1 MNSENGKFTKR
12 TEFDDQIPPVL
23 PIAPP
28 IMPGRSASG
37 SIGEQNQNGVVV
49 PPTSPLIN
57 RVAPRWKKRLLL
69 IGCGFAVVSGIA
81 WATSPKPSLLGDAS
95 REANNSSTNLDGD
108 ILDRFNAEVL
118 SGIQQA
124 DLELAEKADWHTICR
139 RISLALVGTGMSLE
153 EIRALE
159 QIEEND
165 RVRWWTEYLLRD
177 RRSADYLAERLTRA
191 TVGTNQG
198 PFLIFR
204 RRKYAKWLADELYEN
219 SPYDALVRK
228 LITANGS
235 WTDAP
240 QVNFFTATINDNSND
255 KPDLVQITG
264 RTSRAF
270 LAQRIDCL
278 QCHRDYLGNVN
289 FLASSAASQET
300 PDETATDSADHAHN
314 EPRQETIALREGEQ
328 EDFHQLAAFFS
339 GIAME
344 NPFVGLRTKPEDYK
358 VRLLDASEETVIEQS
373 VPYMPEL
380 LPNEG
385 APRERLANW
394 VTHPKNRAF
403 ARATVN
409 RVWAMLYGR
418 AWIQPVDSIPLDGP
432 FPRGFE
438 LLVDDFIE
446 HQFDL
451 RRLIR
456 VIVYAEA
463 FQRDSRLKNSEP
475 TEKHE
480 ELLAVF
486 PLTQLRPE
494 QVAGA
499 IHQACRVKAINES
512 SSIISRLELFGGIT
526 NFTQAYGDRGD
537 DEFEGCPI
545 TIPQRLLVMNG
556 DFIHERINEN
566 PIMNAATR
574 IANLA
579 TNDDA
584 MIMSVYQAVLNRMP
598 SETEL
603 SAFRE
608 ELCSDEGQGKKIQVE
623 DVYWTLLNSTEF
635 LWNH

>member
-1 MNSENGKFTKR
+1 MDLESY
-12 TEFDDQIPPVL
+12 
-23 PIAPP
+23 
-28 IMPGRSASG
+28 RSTQQP
-37 SIGEQNQNGVVV
+37 EPDTVV
-49 PPTSPLIN
+49 PQVT
-57 RVAPRWKKRLLL
+57 PRWKKRLLIL
-69 IGCGFAVVSGIA
+69 GCAMTVVTGIA
-81 WATSPKPSLLGDAS
+81 WATSPKPSVLGNAS
-95 REANNSSTNLDGD
+95 REAHNSSLNLDGD
-108 ILDRFNAEVL
+108 ILARFDAEVL
-118 SGIQQA
+118 SGIQQV
-124 DLELAEKADWHTICR
+124 DLEVAEKADWQTICR

-159 QIEEND
+159 QMDESV

-177 RRSADYLAERLTRA
+177 RRSSDYLAERLTRA

-204 RRKYAKWLADELYEN
+204 RRKYAKWLADELYAN
-219 SPYDALVRK
+219 APYDALVRK
-228 LITANGS
+228 LITASGS

-240 QVNFFTATINDNSND
+240 QVNFFTAAINDNSNNR
-255 KPDLVQITG
+255 PDLVQITG

-289 FLASSAASQET
+289 FI
-300 PDETATDSADHAHN
+300 ADA
-314 EPRQETIALREGEQ
+314 EALDLREGEQ
-328 EDFHQLAAFFS
+328 EDFHRLASFFS

-344 NPFVGLRTKPEDYK
+344 NPFVGLRAKPEEYR
-358 VRLLDASEETVIEQS
+358 VRLLDASEETVMEQS

-380 LPNEG
+380 LPKEG
-385 APRERLANW
+385 KPREKLAHW

-418 AWIQPVDSIPLDGP
+418 AWIQPVDSIPLVGP
-432 FPRGFE
+432 YPKGFE
-438 LLVDDFIE
+438 LLVDDFIQ
-446 HQFDL
+446 HKFDL

-456 VIVYAEA
+456 VIVYSEA
-463 FQRDSRLKNSEP
+463 FQRESRLQNSEP
-475 TEKHE
+475 IKQHE
-480 ELLAVF
+480 DLLAVF

-499 IHQACRVKAINES
+499 IHQACRIKAINES
-512 SSIISRLELFGGIT
+512 SSIISRLELFGGI
-526 NFTQAYGDRGD
+526 NDFTQAYGDRGD

-556 DFIHERINEN
+556 GFIHERINEN

-579 TNDDA
+579 TNDDS
-584 MIMSVYQAVLNRMP
+584 MIRSVYQAVLNRLP
-598 SETEL
+598 SDSELAAFRNEL
-603 SAFRE
+603 SA
-608 ELCSDEGQGKKIQVE
+608 DQGQEKRIQVE
-623 DVYWTLLNSTEF
+623 DIYWTLLNSTEF

>member
-1 MNSENGKFTKR
+1 MDSKKEHFSENL
-12 TEFDDQIPPVL
+12 EHEVS
-23 PIAPP
+23 APP
-28 IMPGRSASG
+28 ILPVAPPILKTLEHSDLT
-37 SIGEQNQNGVVV
+37 EQNNTVVAQSSLAANE
-49 PPTSPLIN
+49 TS
-57 RVAPRWKKRLLL
+57 RKTARWKKRLLL
-69 IGCGFAVVSGIA
+69 AGCGLAIVSGIA

-95 REANNSSTNLDGD
+95 REANTVVALDGD
-108 ILDRFNAEVL
+108 IVNRFNAEVRR
-118 SGIQQA
+118 GIEA
-124 DLELAEKADWHTICR
+124 TDLEIADNADWYTVCR

-159 QIEEND
+159 QIEESD
-165 RVRWWTEYLLRD
+165 RIRWWTEYLLRD

-204 RRKYAKWLADELYEN
+204 RRKYAKWLADELFEN
-219 SPYDALVRK
+219 SPYDVLVRK

-240 QVNFFTATINDNSND
+240 QVNFFTATINDNSNN

-289 FLASSAASQET
+289 FLASSEMANHSAGDTITSAAKASDQK
-300 PDETATDSADHAHN
+300 PVD
-314 EPRQETIALREGEQ
+314 LREGEQ
-328 EDFHQLAAFFS
+328 EDFHRLAAFFS

-358 VRLLDASEETVIEQS
+358 VRLLDADEETVMERA

-380 LPNEG
+380 LPPDG
-385 APRERLANW
+385 APRQRLAQW
-394 VTHPKNRAF
+394 LTHPKNRAF

-409 RVWAMLYGR
+409 RVWAMLFGR

-432 FPRGFE
+432 FPMGFE

-446 HQFDL
+446 HRFDL

-456 VIVYAEA
+456 VIVFSEA
-463 FQRDSRLKNSEP
+463 FQRDSRLKVGEP

-512 SSIISRLELFGGIT
+512 SSIISRLELFGGI
-526 NFTQAYGDRGD
+526 NDFTQAYGDRGD

-556 DFIHERINEN
+556 GFIHDRINEN

-579 TNDDA
+579 TNDEA
-584 MIMSVYQAVLNRMP
+584 MIRAVYQAVLNRLP
-598 SETEL
+598 NETEL
-603 SAFRE
+603 AAFR
-608 ELCSDEGQGKKIQVE
+608 DEMCADEQQGKRIQVE
-623 DVYWTLLNSTEF
+623 DIYWTLLNSTEF

>member
-1 MNSENGKFTKR
+1 MDLEIDALTQQPKPDN
-12 TEFDDQIPPVL
+12 PLVPV
-23 PIAPP
+23 
-28 IMPGRSASG
+28 
-37 SIGEQNQNGVVV
+37 
-49 PPTSPLIN
+49 T
-57 RVAPRWKKRLLL
+57 PRWKKRLLIL
-69 IGCGFAVVSGIA
+69 GCAAAVVTGIA
-81 WATSPKPSLLGDAS
+81 WATSPKPSVLGNAS
-95 REANNSSTNLDGD
+95 REAHNSSLDLDGD
-108 ILDRFNAEVL
+108 ILKRFDAEVL

-124 DLELAEKADWHTICR
+124 DLEVAEKADWQTVCR

-159 QIEEND
+159 QMVENV

-204 RRKYAKWLADELYEN
+204 RRKYAKWLADELYAN
-219 SPYDALVRK
+219 APYDVLVRK
-228 LITANGS
+228 LITASGS
-235 WTDAP
+235 WTDSP
-240 QVNFFTATINDNSND
+240 QVNFFTAAINDNSNNR
-255 KPDLVQITG
+255 PDLVQITG

-289 FLASSAASQET
+289 FVVDAEVS
-300 PDETATDSADHAHN
+300 D
-314 EPRQETIALREGEQ
+314 LREGEQ
-328 EDFHQLAAFFS
+328 EDFHRLASFFS

-344 NPFVGLRTKPEDYK
+344 NPFVGLRTNSEEYR
-358 VRLLDASEETVIEQS
+358 VRLLDASEETVMEQS

-380 LPNEG
+380 LPKEG
-385 APRERLANW
+385 TPREKLAHW

-418 AWIQPVDSIPLDGP
+418 PWIQPVDSIPLVGP
-432 FPRGFE
+432 FPNGFE
-438 LLVDDFIE
+438 LLVDDFIQ
-446 HQFDL
+446 HKFDL

-456 VIVYAEA
+456 AIVYSDA
-463 FQRDSRLKNSEP
+463 FQRDSRLQNGEP
-475 TEKHE
+475 TKQHE
-480 ELLAVF
+480 DVLAVF

-499 IHQACRVKAINES
+499 IHQSCRIKAINES
-512 SSIISRLELFGGIT
+512 SSIISRLELFGGI
-526 NFTQAYGDRGD
+526 NDFTQAYGDRGD

-556 DFIHERINEN
+556 GFIHERINEN

-584 MIMSVYQAVLNRMP
+584 MIRSVYQAVLNRLP
-598 SETEL
+598 SDIEL
-603 SAFRE
+603 AAFRDQ
-608 ELCSDEGQGKKIQVE
+608 LCADQGQEKRLQVE
-623 DVYWTLLNSTEF
+623 DIYWTLLNSTEF

>member
-1 MNSENGKFTKR
+1 MDLESDTSTQQTKPD
-12 TEFDDQIPPVL
+12 TAVPPV
-23 PIAPP
+23 
-28 IMPGRSASG
+28 
-37 SIGEQNQNGVVV
+37 
-49 PPTSPLIN
+49 T
-57 RVAPRWKKRLLL
+57 PRWKKRLLIL
-69 IGCGFAVVSGIA
+69 GCAMAVLTGIA
-81 WATSPKPSLLGDAS
+81 WATSPKPSVLGNAS
-95 REANNSSTNLDGD
+95 REAHNSSLDLDGD
-108 ILDRFNAEVL
+108 ILARFEAEVL
-118 SGIQQA
+118 SGIQQV
-124 DLELAEKADWHTICR
+124 DLEVAEKADWQTICR

-159 QIEEND
+159 QMDEGV

-177 RRSADYLAERLTRA
+177 RRSSDYLAERLTRA

-204 RRKYAKWLADELYEN
+204 RRKYAKWLADELYAN
-219 SPYDALVRK
+219 APYDALVRK
-228 LITANGS
+228 LITASGS

-240 QVNFFTATINDNSND
+240 QVNFFTATINDNSNNR
-255 KPDLVQITG
+255 PDLVQITG

-289 FLASSAASQET
+289 FV
-300 PDETATDSADHAHN
+300 TDADALD
-314 EPRQETIALREGEQ
+314 LREGEQ
-328 EDFHQLAAFFS
+328 EDFHRLASFFS

-344 NPFVGLRTKPEDYK
+344 NPFVGLRTNSEEYR
-358 VRLLDASEETVIEQS
+358 VRLLDASEETVMEQS

-380 LPNEG
+380 LPKEG
-385 APRERLANW
+385 KPREKLAHW

-418 AWIQPVDSIPLDGP
+418 AWIQPVDSIPLVGP
-432 FPRGFE
+432 YPKGFE
-438 LLVDDFIE
+438 LLVDDFIQ
-446 HQFDL
+446 HKFDL

-456 VIVYAEA
+456 VIVYSEA
-463 FQRDSRLKNSEP
+463 FQRDSRLQNSEP
-475 TEKHE
+475 TRLHE
-480 ELLAVF
+480 DLLAVF

-499 IHQACRVKAINES
+499 IHQACRIKAINES
-512 SSIISRLELFGGIT
+512 SSIISRLELFGGIN

-556 DFIHERINEN
+556 GFIHERINEN

-584 MIMSVYQAVLNRMP
+584 MIRSVYQAVLNRLP
-598 SETEL
+598 SDFEL
-603 SAFRE
+603 TAFRD
-608 ELCSDEGQGKKIQVE
+608 ELCADERQEKRLQIE
-623 DVYWTLLNSTEF
+623 DIYWILLNSTEF

>member
-1 MNSENGKFTKR
+1 MDSENEKMDGGETDR
-12 TEFDDQIPPVL
+12 AARYPNESL
-23 PIAPP
+23 
-28 IMPGRSASG
+28 RSTA
-37 SIGEQNQNGVVV
+37 
-49 PPTSPLIN
+49 
-57 RVAPRWKKRLLL
+57 RWKKRLLL
-69 IGCGFAVVSGIA
+69 VGCGLVIVTGIA
-81 WATSPKPSLLGDAS
+81 WATSPKPSLLRDAA
-95 REANNSSTNLDGD
+95 REASKGVIDLDGD
-108 ILDRFNAEVL
+108 ILARFDAEVL
-118 SGIQQA
+118 SGIQLA
-124 DLELAEKADWHTICR
+124 GLELADKADWYTVCR

-159 QIEEND
+159 QIEESD

-191 TVGTNQG
+191 TVGTNEG

-204 RRKYAKWLADELYEN
+204 RRKYANWLADELYAN
-219 SPYDALVRK
+219 SPYDELVRK

-240 QVNFFTATINDNSND
+240 QVNFFTATINDNTND
-255 KPDLVQITG
+255 RPDLVQITG
-264 RTSRAF
+264 RTARSF

-289 FLASSAASQET
+289 FLASTQS
-300 PDETATDSADHAHN
+300 TDKAEQN
-314 EPRQETIALREGEQ
+314 EGSSPVGSTESDSIELREGEQ
-328 EDFHQLAAFFS
+328 EDFHRLAAFFA
-339 GIAME
+339 GVVME
-344 NPFVGLRTKPEDYK
+344 NPFVGLRNKTEDYK
-358 VRLLDASEETVIEQS
+358 VRLLDASEETVIEHA

-380 LPNEG
+380 LPKDG
-385 APRERLANW
+385 APRQRLAHW
-394 VTHPKNRAF
+394 LTHPKNRAF

-432 FPRGFE
+432 FPKGFE
-438 LLVDDFIE
+438 LLVDDFIQ
-446 HQFDL
+446 HRFDL

-456 VIVYAEA
+456 VIIYSEA
-463 FQRDSRLKNSEP
+463 FQRDSRFKAGEP

-499 IHQACRVKAINES
+499 IHQACRIKAINEA
-512 SSIISRLELFGGIT
+512 SSIISRLELFGGIN

-566 PIMNAATR
+566 PVMNAATR
-574 IANLA
+574 ISNLA
-579 TNDDA
+579 TSDDA
-584 MIMSVYQAVLNRMP
+584 MIRAVYQAVLNRLP
-598 SETEL
+598 NETEL
-603 SAFRE
+603 AAFRE
-608 ELCSDEGQGKKIQVE
+608 ELCDDKEQGKRIQVE
-623 DVYWTLLNSTEF
+623 DIYWTLLNSTEF

>member
-1 MNSENGKFTKR
+1 MDLESDTSTQQTKPD
-12 TEFDDQIPPVL
+12 TAVPPV
-23 PIAPP
+23 
-28 IMPGRSASG
+28 
-37 SIGEQNQNGVVV
+37 
-49 PPTSPLIN
+49 T
-57 RVAPRWKKRLLL
+57 PRWKKRLLIL
-69 IGCGFAVVSGIA
+69 GCAMAVVTGIA
-81 WATSPKPSLLGDAS
+81 WATSPKPSVLGNAS
-95 REANNSSTNLDGD
+95 REAHNSSLDLDGD
-108 ILDRFNAEVL
+108 ILARFEAEVL
-118 SGIQQA
+118 SGIQQV
-124 DLELAEKADWHTICR
+124 DLEVAEKADWQTICR

-159 QIEEND
+159 QMDEGV

-177 RRSADYLAERLTRA
+177 RRSSDYLAERLTRA

-204 RRKYAKWLADELYEN
+204 RRKYAKWLADELYAN
-219 SPYDALVRK
+219 APYDALVRK
-228 LITANGS
+228 LITASGS

-240 QVNFFTATINDNSND
+240 QVNFFTATINDNSNNR
-255 KPDLVQITG
+255 PDLVQITG

-289 FLASSAASQET
+289 FI
-300 PDETATDSADHAHN
+300 TDADALD
-314 EPRQETIALREGEQ
+314 LREGEQ
-328 EDFHQLAAFFS
+328 EDFHRLASFFS

-344 NPFVGLRTKPEDYK
+344 NPFVGLRTNSEEYR
-358 VRLLDASEETVIEQS
+358 VRLLDASEETVMEQS

-380 LPNEG
+380 LPKEG
-385 APRERLANW
+385 RPREKLAHW

-418 AWIQPVDSIPLDGP
+418 AWIQPVDSIPLVGP
-432 FPRGFE
+432 YPKGFE
-438 LLVDDFIE
+438 LLVDDFIQ
-446 HQFDL
+446 HKFDL

-456 VIVYAEA
+456 VIVYSEA
-463 FQRDSRLKNSEP
+463 FQRDSRLQNSEP
-475 TEKHE
+475 TRLHE
-480 ELLAVF
+480 DLLAVF

-499 IHQACRVKAINES
+499 IHQACRIKAINES
-512 SSIISRLELFGGIT
+512 SSIISRLELFGGIN

-556 DFIHERINEN
+556 GFIHERINEN

-584 MIMSVYQAVLNRMP
+584 MIRSVYQAVLNRLP
-598 SETEL
+598 SDFEL
-603 SAFRE
+603 TAFRD
-608 ELCSDEGQGKKIQVE
+608 ELCADERQEKRLQIE
-623 DVYWTLLNSTEF
+623 DIYWTLLNSTEF

>member
-1 MNSENGKFTKR
+1 
-12 TEFDDQIPPVL
+12 
-23 PIAPP
+23 
-28 IMPGRSASG
+28 
-37 SIGEQNQNGVVV
+37 
-49 PPTSPLIN
+49 
-57 RVAPRWKKRLLL
+57 LL
-69 IGCGFAVVSGIA
+69 A
-81 WATSPKPSLLGDAS
+81 DAA
-95 REANNSSTNLDGD
+95 REASNSSINLDGD
-108 ILDRFNAEVL
+108 ILARFNAEIL

-124 DLELAEKADWHTICR
+124 DLELAEKAEWHTVCR
-139 RISLALVGTGMSLE
+139 RISLSLVGTGMSLE

-159 QIEEND
+159 QIEESD

-177 RRSADYLAERLTRA
+177 RRSADYLAERITRT
-191 TVGTNQG
+191 TVGTNEG

-204 RRKYAKWLADELYEN
+204 RSKYAKWLADELYAN
-219 SPYDALVRK
+219 TPYDVLVRK

-235 WTDAP
+235 WTDTP
-240 QVNFFTATINDNSND
+240 QVNFFTATINNNTND

-289 FLASSAASQET
+289 FLAATSPSEAATVDDGEESADQT
-300 PDETATDSADHAHN
+300 PDEPVKKTVD
-314 EPRQETIALREGEQ
+314 LREGEQ
-328 EDFHQLAAFFS
+328 EDFHRLAAFFS

-344 NPFVGLRTKPEDYK
+344 NPFVGLRTKPEDYR
-358 VRLLDASEETVIEQS
+358 VRLLDATEETVIDHA

-385 APRERLANW
+385 APRERLAYW

-432 FPRGFE
+432 YPRGFE
-438 LLVDDFIE
+438 LLVDDFIQ

-456 VIVYAEA
+456 VIVHSDAY
-463 FQRDSRLKNSEP
+463 QRDSRLTKSEP
-475 TEKHE
+475 TAKHE

-512 SSIISRLELFGGIT
+512 SSIISRLELFNGIT
-526 NFTQAYGDRGD
+526 NFTRAYGDRGD
-537 DEFEGCPI
+537 DELEGCPI

-566 PIMNAATR
+566 PVMNASTR

-584 MIMSVYQAVLNRMP
+584 MIQSVYQAVLNRMP
-598 SETEL
+598 SDTEL
-603 SAFRE
+603 KAFRE
-608 ELCSDEGQGKKIQVE
+608 VFCADDGQGKRIQVE
-623 DVYWTLLNSTEF
+623 DIYWTLLNSTEF

>member
-1 MNSENGKFTKR
+1 MDSASDRSAQKLEL
-12 TEFDDQIPPVL
+12 DASIPP
-23 PIAPP
+23 I
-28 IMPGRSASG
+28 
-37 SIGEQNQNGVVV
+37 
-49 PPTSPLIN
+49 T
-57 RVAPRWKKRLLL
+57 PRWKKRLLI
-69 IGCGFAVVSGIA
+69 IGCAMAVVSGIA
-81 WATSPKPSLLGDAS
+81 WATSPKPSVLGNAS
-95 REANNSSTNLDGD
+95 REARNSSLDLDGD
-108 ILDRFNAEVL
+108 ILARFDADVL
-118 SGIQQA
+118 GGIQQA
-124 DLELAEKADWHTICR
+124 DLEVAEKADWHTICR

-159 QIEEND
+159 QMDESV

-204 RRKYAKWLADELYEN
+204 RRKYAKWLADELYAN
-219 SPYDALVRK
+219 APYDVLVRK

-240 QVNFFTATINDNSND
+240 QVNFFTAAINDNSNN

-289 FLASSAASQET
+289 FF
-300 PDETATDSADHAHN
+300 ETAATDGMATDDMAKDDMAKDDMAKDDMASDVTNRSAGDQTFDRPQAG
-314 EPRQETIALREGEQ
+314 AFDLREGEQ
-328 EDFHQLAAFFS
+328 EDFHRLASFFS

-344 NPFVGLRTKPEDYK
+344 NPFVGLRTKPEEYR
-358 VRLLDASEETVIEQS
+358 VRLLDASDETVMEQS

-385 APRERLANW
+385 TPRERLARW

-418 AWIQPVDSIPLDGP
+418 AWIQPVDSIPLVGP
-432 FPRGFE
+432 YPKGFE
-438 LLVDDFIE
+438 ILVDDFIQ

-456 VIVYAEA
+456 VIVYSEA
-463 FQRDSRLKNSEP
+463 FQRDSRLQNTEP
-475 TEKHE
+475 TQQHE

-499 IHQACRVKAINES
+499 IHQACRIKAINES
-512 SSIISRLELFGGIT
+512 SSIISRLELFGGI
-526 NFTQAYGDRGD
+526 NDFTQAYGDRGD

-556 DFIHERINEN
+556 GFIHERINEN

-584 MIMSVYQAVLNRMP
+584 MIRSVYQAVLNRMP
-598 SETEL
+598 SDSEL
-603 SAFRE
+603 AAFRD
-608 ELCSDEGQGKKIQVE
+608 ELCADEGQGKRIQVE
-623 DVYWTLLNSTEF
+623 DIYWTLLNSTEF